1 MDVNAENCPFCNG
14 KAAVEQIGTIWHI
27 YCINDNSHGHYIN
40 NYLTL
45 EESVAAW
52 NARSKRTKEVHDKSV

>member
-1 MDVNAENCPFCNG
+1 MDTNVDNCPFCG
-14 KAAVEQIGTIWHI
+14 GEAAIEQIGTIWHI
-27 YCINDNSHGHYIN
+27 YCVKDSSHGHYIN

-52 NARSKRTKEVHDKSV
+52 NSRSKRTKEAHNTSV